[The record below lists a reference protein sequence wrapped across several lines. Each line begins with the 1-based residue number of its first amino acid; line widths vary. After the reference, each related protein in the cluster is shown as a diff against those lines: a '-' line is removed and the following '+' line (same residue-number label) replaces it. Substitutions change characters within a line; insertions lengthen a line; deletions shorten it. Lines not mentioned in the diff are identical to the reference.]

1 MKRSLLL
8 IPALLVLAGC
18 ASPASVAVDPSSGA
32 EAVSFDNCGFDLT
45 LDAAPERIVTI
56 KSTSTELLLAL
67 GLGNRIIG
75 TAFQDGPL
83 PSSLAPST
91 SLKEI
96 APQMPSE
103 EALLDLEPD
112 FVYAGWESAF
122 TPDAAGDR
130 DELADL
136 GIGTY
141 VSPAACKEAEYK
153 PAKLTF
159 DDLFDEITEAGRV
172 FGADSEASD
181 LIADQKEQLAT
192 VEADT
197 TGKSVLWWSSGDD
210 TPYVGAGIGAPQM
223 MLEQLGLTN
232 IAADV
237 NDTWSPLSWEAIV
250 AANPDVIV
258 LVDASWNT
266 AAAKKE
272 FLATNP
278 ATANI
283 TAVKNQAYLVI
294 PFPAAEAGVRSVPAT
309 VDLASQLKAL

>member
-8 IPALLVLAGC
+8 VPLLLLAGC
-18 ASPASVAVDPSSGA
+18 ASPAPAAVVPSTEPVSV
-32 EAVSFDNCGFDLT
+32 DNCGFEVT
-45 LDAAPERIVTI
+45 LDAAPERIVAI

-67 GLGNRIIG
+67 GLGERIIG

-83 PSSLAPST
+83 PSELEPEASLT
-91 SLKEI
+91 EI

-112 FVYAGWESAF
+112 FVFSGWESAF

-130 DELADL
+130 DELAGL

-141 VSPAACKEAEYK
+141 VSPAACKEAGYK
-153 PAKLTF
+153 PAKLSF
-159 DDLFDEITEAGRV
+159 DELFAEITEAGTV
-172 FGADSEASD
+172 FGA
-181 LIADQKEQLAT
+181 ADAAAALVAEQSAMLAT
-192 VEADT
+192 VTPDT
-197 TGKSVLWWSSGDD
+197 TGKTALWWSSGDD

-223 MLEQLGLTN
+223 MLEALGLTN

-237 NDTWSPLSWEAIV
+237 NDTWSPLGWEAIV

-266 AAAKKE
+266 ADSKKAY
-272 FLATNP
+272 LASNP
-278 ATANI
+278 ATANLD
-283 TAVKNQAYLVI
+283 AVINERYLVV
-294 PFPAAEAGVRSVPAT
+294 PFAAGEAGVRSVEAAT
-309 VDLASQLKAL
+309 SLSAQLSALK

>member
-1 MKRSLLL
+1 
-8 IPALLVLAGC
+8 
-18 ASPASVAVDPSSGA
+18 
-32 EAVSFDNCGFDLT
+32 
-45 LDAAPERIVTI
+45 
-56 KSTSTELLLAL
+56 
-67 GLGNRIIG
+67 
-75 TAFQDGPL
+75 
-83 PSSLAPST
+83 
-91 SLKEI
+91 
-96 APQMPSE
+96 
-103 EALLDLEPD
+103 
-112 FVYAGWESAF
+112 
-122 TPDAAGDR
+122 
-130 DELADL
+130 
-136 GIGTY
+136 
-141 VSPAACKEAEYK
+141 
-153 PAKLTF
+153 
-159 DDLFDEITEAGRV
+159 
-172 FGADSEASD
+172 
-181 LIADQKEQLAT
+181 
-192 VEADT
+192 
-197 TGKSVLWWSSGDD
+197 
-210 TPYVGAGIGAPQM
+210 M